1 MTSTQEGGNA
11 TPMKTHTPSAVPR
24 PVLQT
29 QHSFCLPI
37 ASSASE
43 SSGAELGDRQYSMRP
58 SYTSNNHQS
67 IPSHCNSGWTIQAHL
82 GYRRQCCEDSV
93 AAAEPIC
100 KEEDLGEDEHD
111 SDDPHADRRQGGSRP
126 RKPHLQV
133 CQGMR
138 RVQYSSQSI
147 SHLFWD
153 VSAQLRLDDML
164 RPMLLLHVGPL
175 QWASGDKG

>member
-1 MTSTQEGGNA
+1 MTSTQEAGNA
-11 TPMKTHTPSAVPR
+11 TPMKTHPPSAVPR

-43 SSGAELGDRQYSMRP
+43 NSGAELGDRQYSMHP

-111 SDDPHADRRQGGSRP
+111 SDDMHADRRQGGGRP
-126 RKPHLQV
+126 RKAHLQV
-133 CQGMR
+133 CQR
-138 RVQYSSQSI
+138 TPPVQSPGQRI
-147 SHLFWD
+147 SHLGLICL
-153 VSAQLRLDDML
+153 AQLCLDGML
-164 RPMLLLHVGPL
+164 TPMLLHIGPL
-175 QWASGDKG
+175 QWAPGDKG